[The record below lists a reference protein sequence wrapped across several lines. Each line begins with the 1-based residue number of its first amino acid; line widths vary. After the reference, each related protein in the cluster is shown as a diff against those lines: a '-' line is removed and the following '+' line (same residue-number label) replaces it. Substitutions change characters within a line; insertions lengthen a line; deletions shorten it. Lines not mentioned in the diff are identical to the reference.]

1 MQKTNQKQ
9 TLLIVG
15 AIVTVAVLAFVAII
29 LLGQG
34 GLNPTSSV
42 SGDVTA
48 SRNEDG
54 SYILGDENAPITIVV
69 FSDYFCGHCQT
80 YKSTIDRIITDYVN
94 TGKARLEHRLLG
106 NLGNDSIR
114 YAQLTEC
121 AVAQG
126 DANTAWRA
134 MDLLFNYATTRRLNA
149 SDAGR
154 ELATALQL
162 NYARL
167 LECTANAQQYQV
179 DKQIANG
186 AQVTGTPAIR
196 VRFAGDDLS
205 ALQLISPQYRGGGV
219 EYNTLARVIEDA
231 NR

>member
-1 MQKTNQKQ
+1 MKKSSKEQ
-9 TLLIVG
+9 TLFIVG
-15 AIVTVAVLAFVAII
+15 GIVVVAVVAFVAII

-34 GLNPTSSV
+34 GLSATSPV
-42 SGDVTA
+42 NREA
-48 SRNEDG
+48 PAMLNEDG

-80 YKSTIDRIITDYVN
+80 YKSTVDRIITDYVN
-94 TGKARLEHRLLG
+94 TGKARLEHRILG
-106 NLGNDSIR
+106 NLGADSIR

-121 AVAQG
+121 ATAQG
-126 DANTAWRA
+126 DASSAWEA
-134 MDLLFNYATTRRLNA
+134 MDLLFNYAATRRLNS

-162 NYARL
+162 NYSRL
-167 LECTANAQQYQV
+167 LECTGTARQYQV

-186 AQVTGTPAIR
+186 AQITGTPAIR

-205 ALQLISPQYRGGGV
+205 ALQMISPQYASGGV
-219 EYNTLARVIEDA
+219 DYNVLARIIEDA
-231 NR
+231 NN